1 MTLAV
6 SRSGGRVFSASAR
19 ASTLGMASPDTSRT
33 LPHSTTQQVVGL
45 RVVVG
50 TSVGNGV
57 GSVVGTSETVGSG
70 VGAAAVVGAD
80 VGSGGSHAQPEQS
93 QSELMSPQLASQS
106 HCVGSVP

>member
-1 MTLAV
+1 MPIGIQRI
-6 SRSGGRVFSASAR
+6 SRDGTARVA
-19 ASTLGMASPDTSRT
+19 TLGLAPDTSRT